1 MISEKWNA
9 TLLIRIASL
18 FLFFT
23 LSNASYSQ
31 EELSNLLSRLD
42 SAIEKS
48 DSYTAER
55 EVRIHRYKQKLRLAK
70 PFSTNEYL
78 LNAQIYNE
86 YKPYICDSAISYQN
100 RNIEIAQKLKNLDKE
115 YASKLN
121 LAYLMGSIGLYKE
134 AVDLLDSIDRQ
145 KLPKTL
151 LVDYFNTHLRVY
163 GELAFYTQDIRKSKV
178 YWKVFDANLLRLKAV
193 ITPENPLYLQ
203 LKEDSVRN
211 AHQFDEALKLNDR
224 WISTIKPGTPDYAL
238 VTFRRSLVY
247 QWKGD
252 KENQK
257 KYLALSAISDI
268 QSAIK
273 DQASLMTLAQILYEE
288 GHIERAY
295 RYIRF
300 SWSATMFYNAKLR
313 SLQSSTILSLID
325 KTYQAKI
332 ESQKSKL
339 QKYLMLISSLLFLLL
354 IALLIIYKQK
364 NRLATAKKKLQLANV
379 DLNQLNRELNLL
391 NEELTSV
398 NHILNRTNNELTES
412 NTIKEVYIGRFIE
425 LCSMYINKIDDF
437 RKKVHNK
444 IKDGNIQEAKR
455 MTQSQ
460 DIMDEEFNELYVN
473 FDNAFLQ
480 LFPDFVEKV
489 NELLNEKDQFILKK
503 EEALNPEL
511 RIIALMRLGISDGS
525 KVSQFLRYSLTTV
538 YNYRTKTKNR
548 TYLQKE
554 EFDSKILHIR

>member
-1 MISEKWNA
+1 MG
-9 TLLIRIASL
+9 TLIKFSVSCVLIFSFSNVIFAQND
-18 FLFFT
+18 
-23 LSNASYSQ
+23 LSD
-31 EELSNLLSRLD
+31 LLLRLD

-48 DSYTAER
+48 NSYTAER
-55 EVRIHRYKQKLRLAK
+55 EGRIENLKQKLRQAK
-70 PFSTNEYL
+70 SSSFEEYQ
-78 LNAQIYNE
+78 LNSLIYQE
-86 YKPYICDSAISYQN
+86 YRPYICDSAISYQN
-100 RNIEIAQKLKNLDKE
+100 RNIEIAHQLNDIQKE
-115 YASKLN
+115 YSSKLT

-134 AVDLLDSIDRQ
+134 AVDLLESIDRSL
-145 KLPKTL
+145 LPESM
-151 LVDYFNTHLRVY
+151 LVIYYNTYLRVY
-163 GELAFYTQDIRKSKV
+163 GELAYYTQDKRKSRI
-178 YWKVFDANLLRLKAV
+178 YWKVFDANLAKLKAI
-193 ITPENPLYLQ
+193 ITPDDPLNLQ
-203 LKEDSVRN
+203 LKEDSLRN
-211 AHQFDEALKLNDR
+211 AHNFKEALRVNDLCL
-224 WISTIKPGTPDYAL
+224 STLKPSTPEYAL
-238 VTFRRSLVY
+238 ETFRRSMIY
-247 QWKGD
+247 QWEGD
-252 KENQK
+252 RENQK
-257 KYLALSAISDI
+257 KYLALSAIADI

-273 DQASLMTLAQILYEE
+273 DQASLMTLAQLLYEE
-288 GHIERAY
+288 GAIDRSY
-295 RYIRF
+295 RYIRY

-339 QKYLMLISSLLFLLL
+339 QKYLILISSLLLLL
-354 IALLIIYKQK
+354 LVALLIIFKQNK
-364 NRLATAKKKLQLANV
+364 RLSTAKMELQLANE
-379 DLNQLNRELNLL
+379 DLNQLNGELNLL

-398 NHILNRTNNELTES
+398 NHILNSTNNELTES

-437 RKKVHNK
+437 RKMVHTK
-444 IKDGNIQEAKR
+444 LKDGNIQEAKR
-455 MTQSQ
+455 MTLSQ
-460 DIMDEEFNELYVN
+460 DIMDEEFQELYVN

-489 NELLNEKDQFILKK
+489 NELLNEKDQFLLKK

-554 EFDSKILHIR
+554 EFDTKILQIR

>member
-1 MISEKWNA
+1 MMSEKLKIRLIKRFAPLLLFFTVWNA
-9 TLLIRIASL
+9 TYAQNDLSDLLL
-18 FLFFT
+18 
-23 LSNASYSQ
+23 
-31 EELSNLLSRLD
+31 RLD

-48 DSYTAER
+48 DIYTTER
-55 EVRIHRYKQKLRLAK
+55 EVRIQKLKQKLHQVE
-70 PFSTNEYL
+70 PFSIAEYL
-78 LNAQIYNE
+78 LNTQIYDE
-86 YKPYICDSAISYQN
+86 YKPYICDSAIAYKN
-100 RNIEIAQKLKNLDKE
+100 KNIEIAQHLHDINKE
-115 YASKLN
+115 YDSKLS

-134 AVDLLDSIDRQ
+134 AVDLLESIDRS
-145 KLPKTL
+145 KLAESL
-151 LVDYFNTHLRVY
+151 LVDFYNTYLRVY
-163 GELAFYTQDIRKSKV
+163 GELAYYTQDNRKARI
-178 YWKVFDANLLRLKAV
+178 YWNIFDVKLIELKSV
-193 ITPENPLYLQ
+193 ITPDNPMNLQ

-211 AHQFDEALKLNDR
+211 AQNYPEALKLNDL
-224 WISTIKPGTPDYAL
+224 WLSKLIPGTPEYAL
-238 VTFRRSLVY
+238 VTFRRSMIY
-247 QWKGD
+247 QGQGD
-252 KENQK
+252 RENQK
-257 KYLALSAISDI
+257 IYLALSAISDI

-273 DQASLMTLAQILYEE
+273 DQASLMTLSQMLYEE
-288 GHIERAY
+288 GSIDRAY

-300 SWSATMFYNAKLR
+300 SWSATTFYNAKLR

-332 ESQKSKL
+332 ESQKSEL
-339 QKYLMLISSLLFLLL
+339 QKYLILISSLLLLL
-354 IALLIIYKQK
+354 LFALLFIFKQNK
-364 NRLATAKKKLQLANV
+364 RLSTAKMKLQLANA
-379 DLNQLNRELNLL
+379 DLNQLNGELNLL
-391 NEELTSV
+391 NEELTTV
-398 NHILNRTNNELTES
+398 NHILNSTNNELTES

-444 IKDGNIQEAKR
+444 LKDGNVQEAKR
-455 MTQSQ
+455 MTLSQ
-460 DIMDEEFNELYVN
+460 DIMDEEFEELYIN

-554 EFDSKILHIR
+554 EFDSKILQIR